1 MLTTSNSTAKLWN
14 WYEVV
19 RECTIFFSV
28 PRRASNK
35 ADFLSPLRRTG
46 RCLRT
51 LEAGYGL
58 SACFVPGN
66 RHALIG
72 TRDGHLRLFD
82 IGSGEMLD
90 DVQAHEGAIWSIA
103 MQPDKQGFVSA
114 SADKDLKFWEF
125 ELTEASSGSSGC
137 VCAVAWKWTMTGAPG
152 FTPLLGPDF
161 HVTHSRGSN
170 HSPALPVRTHSKRLT
185 FVHTRTLKMTD
196 EITAVVFS
204 PDQRLLAVS
213 LLDTTVKVFF
223 ADSLKFFLSLFGH
236 KLPVLSMDISQ
247 DSTLLATG

>member
-1 MLTTSNSTAKLWN
+1 MDASHEPGLPYSLSSNHHSAIALSYDETVVLTTSNSTAKLWN
-14 WYEVV
+14 WYVVV
-19 RECTIFFSV
+19 RECTIGFSV
-28 PRRASNK
+28 PRRAPNK
-35 ADFLSPLRRTG
+35 ADSLSLLRRTG

-125 ELTEASSGSSGC
+125 ELTEASSGSGC
-137 VCAVAWKWTMTGAPG
+137 VWHGNGQP
-152 FTPLLGPDF
+152 
-161 HVTHSRGSN
+161 
-170 HSPALPVRTHSKRLT
+170 
-185 FVHTRTLKMTD
+185 
-196 EITAVVFS
+196 
-204 PDQRLLAVS
+204 
-213 LLDTTVKVFF
+213 
-223 ADSLKFFLSLFGH
+223 
-236 KLPVLSMDISQ
+236 
-247 DSTLLATG
+247 

>member
-1 MLTTSNSTAKLWN
+1 M
-14 WYEVV
+14 
-19 RECTIFFSV
+19 
-28 PRRASNK
+28 
-35 ADFLSPLRRTG
+35 
-46 RCLRT
+46 
-51 LEAGYGL
+51 
-58 SACFVPGN
+58 
-66 RHALIG
+66 
-72 TRDGHLRLFD
+72 
-82 IGSGEMLD
+82 SG
-90 DVQAHEGAIWSIA
+90 V
-103 MQPDKQGFVSA
+103 
-114 SADKDLKFWEF
+114 
-125 ELTEASSGSSGC
+125 
-137 VCAVAWKWTMTGAPG
+137 PG

-161 HVTHSRGSN
+161 YVTHSRGS
-170 HSPALPVRTHSKRLT
+170 SYLPVLTHSKRLT